1 MQDYFAYYI
10 KREIFEFDDIGNFPN
25 LKSADN
31 SIPEMLKKQWKKNH
45 SFFINK
51 ALEHGTIWYYQPK
64 DLFIIIKPL
73 QVTYVTEL
81 AKELASH
88 SIEKMDLR
96 TVDTFSISLR
106 DIIKGQSNTLRLD
119 RPNQKVI
126 KKST

>member
-51 ALEHGTIWYYQPK
+51 ALEHRTIWYYQPK

-126 KKST
+126 RKST